1 MAHKKEKPGAALIV
15 ALGMPKKGKGPMGK
29 PMGPKSDMMDEET
42 GSDEAEEP
50 ELSED
55 FVDYASSAFP
65 ELEGDEARLL
75 ALKKAIAACLKSD
88 Y

>member
-1 MAHKKEKPGAALIV
+1 MAPKKEKPGAALIV
-15 ALGMPKKGKGPMGK
+15 ALGMPKKGKGAAGK
-29 PMGPKSDMMDEET
+29 PMSSDEEMPE
-42 GSDEAEEP
+42 EAPVEE

-65 ELEGDEARLL
+65 ELEGDESRLL